1 MPPHAKQKPQIP
13 GQGELDIA
21 IQMGEPGVGQD
32 VSAVG
37 LRYALDVLRPRE
49 RTDVPYVP
57 DYVQES
63 HLCALTEG
71 SGVSDHLADL
81 LVGGVGLNEPITKV
95 PSRAPVQNSSRK
107 KHRTWRGGGRS
118 AVWGPSGLD
127 VARMIAEQA
136 PGNGLTPEQQRE
148 TNARGIALVRAALG
162 EAVGEITA
170 PSTSEA
176 KRWSPKPEQRQKLLF
191 VFGDS
196 RAGFTPRS
204 DGELNLAVATVPYLN
219 PGSGADVL
227 GRHIIAM
234 RARLERSLVRGGM
247 TNEEASAKAA
257 SRVLE
262 LRGRAERYAEGSLEA
277 LGALKGLQ
285 DALSDV
291 SSDQTGQPV
300 GLTLMQLCGDWPELL
315 TGAVSLV
322 HRSLVRRIATEGE
335 LPLNANP
342 LRVHAAGLDEIVQM
356 ISNGEFPKTKTG
368 SMARYIAD
376 QLQATAALSAHDAV
390 HRARLDE
397 SRRMQFWMRVQD
409 AMPQDRQTDQQG

>member
-13 GQGELDIA
+13 GQGELDIDVK
-21 IQMGEPGVGQD
+21 MGKPQVDPD
-32 VSAVG
+32 VSPVG
-37 LRYALDVLRPRE
+37 LRHALETLRPRH
-49 RTDVPYVP
+49 TDVPYVP

-63 HLCALTEG
+63 HLCALKEG
-71 SGVSDHLADL
+71 SGVSDHLAGL
-81 LVGGVGLNEPITKV
+81 LVGGVGLNEPTTKV
-95 PSRAPVQNSSRK
+95 PSRAPVQNSPRK
-107 KHRTWRGGGRS
+107 RHHTWRGGGRS
-118 AVWGPSGLD
+118 AVWGPSGRD

-176 KRWSPKPEQRQKLLF
+176 KRWSPKPEQREKLLF
-191 VFGDS
+191 VFSDS
-196 RAGFTPRS
+196 RAGFTPKS
-204 DGELNLAVATVPYLN
+204 DGELSLAVATVPYLN
-219 PGSGADVL
+219 PGNGADVL
-227 GRHIIAM
+227 DRHIIAT
-234 RARLERSLVRGGM
+234 RSRLERSLVRGGM
-247 TNEEASAKAA
+247 TTEEANAKAA

-262 LRGRAERYAEGSLEA
+262 LCGRAERYAESSLES

-291 SSDQTGQPV
+291 SSDQTGRST
-300 GLTLMQLCGDWPELL
+300 GLTLMQLCGERPELL
-315 TGAVSLV
+315 MGAVSLV

-335 LPLNANP
+335 LPLNASP
-342 LRVHAAGLDEIVQM
+342 LRVNTAGLDEIVRM

-376 QLQATAALSAHDAV
+376 QLQATTAVSAHDTV

-397 SRRMQFWMRVQD
+397 NRRMHLWMRVQD
-409 AMPQDRQTDQQG
+409 AMPQDTQSDQQG